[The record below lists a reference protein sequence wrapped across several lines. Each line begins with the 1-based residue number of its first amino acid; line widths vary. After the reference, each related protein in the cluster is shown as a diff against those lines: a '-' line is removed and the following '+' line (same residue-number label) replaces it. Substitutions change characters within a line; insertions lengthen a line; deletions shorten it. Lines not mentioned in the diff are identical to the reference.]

1 MKALKSFIL
10 TLLGAVVVVV
20 GAEVAVVAAIG
31 KDGLQRL
38 PVVSEIFTVVSTQE
52 TYAEPKDGRVDEI
65 DAILAKLKEREALI
79 ESRDDQLEQLRQL
92 KSDIAA
98 LEARNRQLF
107 ERIRQLY
114 PIIEV
119 ARAEALQA
127 LAKKYEKMSPEAAA
141 GILENETDQE
151 CAELLVAMND
161 RAAAKVLEALAQS
174 GTSGAEQE
182 RNRRRATKISQLMR
196 NTLSLSNEQAS
207 LVAPPQ

>member
-10 TLLGAVVVVV
+10 TLLAAVVVVI
-20 GAEVAVVAAIG
+20 GAEVAVVAVIG

-38 PVVSEIFTVVSTQE
+38 PVVGEVFTVVATGE
-52 TYAEPKDGRVDEI
+52 TYTEPKDGRLDEI

-79 ESRDDQLEQLRQL
+79 ETRDDQLDQLNQLNDDIKQSEQ
-92 KSDIAA
+92 
-98 LEARNRQLF
+98 RNRQLF
-107 ERIRQLY
+107 DRIRQLY
-114 PIIEV
+114 PIIDT

-141 GILENETDQE
+141 SILENETDQE

-174 GTSGAEQE
+174 GTSVAEQE
-182 RNRRRATKISQLMR
+182 RSRKRATKISQLMR

-207 LVAPPQ
+207 LFAPPQ